1 MKAIYELILYNG
13 GNKVTHRLIAPQ
25 EEQVFPVLTA
35 AQIGRLET
43 HGKRRKV
50 QRDEVLI
57 EAGSQHYPLF
67 AVLSGELEV
76 VRNSCAGEELATTHR
91 QGQFSGEL
99 NLVTGRRG
107 LATVRV
113 TQPGEVIEVARD
125 SLLGLLQTDAELSEI
140 FMRAFILRRVALIDR
155 GFGDVVV
162 LGSQYSPRTLE
173 VREFLSRN
181 AHPYTY
187 LDLDNDEVS
196 QESLDRWKISADDVP
211 VVICRGEAVLRT
223 PTNTQIADCIGFNEA
238 VDVDESQIRDVVIVG
253 AGPAGLGAAV
263 YAASEGL
270 DVLMIEANAPGGQ
283 AGSSMR
289 IENYLGFPSGITG
302 QELAT
307 RAFSQ
312 AEKFGAQM
320 IIAKG
325 ATHLD
330 CGRRPYAIE
339 IDKETRVLARTVILA
354 TGAEYRGLPIE
365 NIGTFNGA
373 GVYYLATPMEAQ
385 MCKGEDVIIVGGGN
399 SAGQAAVYLAD
410 KARRVTMVVRAGGL
424 AETMSRYLVRRI
436 EDNPAIEVRT
446 NCQIVAVHGQKH
458 LERVTCRNKTT
469 GADTVEDIRHLF
481 VMTGAVP
488 ATQWLDKCVAL
499 DDDGFIKTGPDLS
512 PEDLNTARWS
522 LKRQPHLL
530 ETSLPGIFAIGDVR
544 GGNIKRV
551 ASAVGEGSIAIAFV
565 HQVLRE

>member
-1 MKAIYELILYNG
+1 MTASVPLTISP
-13 GNKVTHRLIAPQ
+13 R
-25 EEQVFPVLTA
+25 EEQIFPVLTA
-35 AQIGRLET
+35 AQIARVDA
-43 HGKRRKV
+43 HGKRRTL
-50 QRDEVLI
+50 QRGEVLF
-57 EAGSQHYPLF
+57 EAGAQHYPSF
-67 AVLSGELEV
+67 VVLSGELEA
-76 VRNSCAGEELATTHR
+76 VRNTCTGEEIAATAR
-91 QGQFSGEL
+91 PGQFTGEL

-107 LATVRV
+107 LATIRV
-113 TQPGEVIEVARD
+113 TESGEAIEFHRD
-125 SLLGLLQTDAELSEI
+125 SLLAMLQTDAELSEI
-140 FMRAFILRRVALIDR
+140 FMRAFILRRVMLIDR

-162 LGSQYSPRTLE
+162 LGSQFSPRTLE

-187 LDLDNDEVS
+187 LDLDTDAIS
-196 QESLDRWKISADDVP
+196 QEALDKWHVSADDVP
-211 VVICRGEAVLRT
+211 VVICRREAVLKN
-223 PTNTQIADCIGFNEA
+223 PTNAQIADCIGFNEA
-238 VDVDESQIRDVVIVG
+238 IDVDESHIRDVVIVG

-325 ATHLD
+325 ATRLSCD
-330 CGRRPYAIE
+330 RRPYAIE
-339 IDKETRVLARTVILA
+339 IGSTTRVMARTVLLA

-365 NIGTFNGA
+365 NLASFNGA

-385 MCKGEDVIIVGGGN
+385 LCRGEDVVIVGGGN
-399 SAGQAAVYLAD
+399 SAGQAAVYLAG
-410 KARRVTMVVRAGGL
+410 KAKRVIMLVRSGGL

-446 NCQIVAVHGQKH
+446 NCQVVALEGAKH
-458 LERVTCRNKTT
+458 LENIRCRNKTT
-469 GADTVEDIRHLF
+469 GADTVEKIRHLF

-488 ATQWLDKCVAL
+488 ATKWLDNCVAT
-499 DDDGFIKTGPDLS
+499 DDHGFIKTGPDLS
-512 PEDLNTARWS
+512 PEDLSAAQWP

-530 ETSLPGIFAIGDVR
+530 ETSVPGIFAVGDVR

>member
-1 MKAIYELILYNG
+1 MTTTVPLTIPP
-13 GNKVTHRLIAPQ
+13 R

-35 AQIGRLET
+35 AQIARVEA
-43 HGKRRKV
+43 HGKRRTV
-50 QRDEVLI
+50 QRGDILI
-57 EAGSQHYPLF
+57 EAGAQQYPLL
-67 AVLSGELEV
+67 VVVSGELEV
-76 VRNSCAGEELATTHR
+76 VRSSCAGEEIATTHR

-107 LATVRV
+107 LATVRA
-113 TQPGEVIEVARD
+113 TEPGEVVEVERE
-125 SLLGLLQTDAELSEI
+125 SLLSMLQTDAELSEI

-162 LGSQYSPRTLE
+162 LGSQFSPRTLE

-187 LDLDNDEVS
+187 LDLDTDHVS
-196 QESLDRWKISADDVP
+196 QESLDRWQISADDVP
-211 VVICRGEAVLRT
+211 VVICRGEAVLRN
-223 PTNTQIADCIGFNEA
+223 PTNAQIADCIGFNEA
-238 VDVDESQIRDVVIVG
+238 IDVDESHIRDVVIVG

-325 ATHLD
+325 ATRLT
-330 CGRRPYAIE
+330 CERRPYAIE
-339 IDKETRVLARTVILA
+339 IDNGTRVMARTVILA

-365 NIGTFNGA
+365 NLASFNGA

-410 KARRVTMVVRAGGL
+410 KASRVIMLVRSGGL

-446 NCQIVAVHGQKH
+446 NCQVVALDGGKH
-458 LERVTCRNKTT
+458 LEKVRCRNKTS
-469 GADTVEDIRHLF
+469 GSDTVENIRHLF

-488 ATQWLDKCVAL
+488 ATKWLDDCVAL
-499 DDDGFIKTGPDLS
+499 DDHGFIKTGPDLS
-512 PEDLNTARWS
+512 PEDLNTARWP

-530 ETSLPGIFAIGDVR
+530 ETSLPGVFAIGDVR